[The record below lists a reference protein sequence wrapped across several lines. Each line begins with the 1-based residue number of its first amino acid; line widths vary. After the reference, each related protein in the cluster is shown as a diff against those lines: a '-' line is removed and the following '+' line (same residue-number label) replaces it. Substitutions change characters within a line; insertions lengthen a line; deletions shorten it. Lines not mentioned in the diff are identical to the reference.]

1 MKGTLLAGR
10 YRIDEEI
17 GRGGMATVYRAFD
30 RSLER
35 PVAVKVLRPELAAD
49 ETIVARFRA
58 EAQAA
63 ARLSHPNIV
72 QIYDTG
78 EHDGLH
84 FLVMEYLPEPDLKT
98 VIRDY
103 APLPAHKVAEV
114 AIQACEALGYAH
126 QHGLIHR
133 DVKPHNILFSADGRA
148 KLADFGI
155 AAAIGE
161 GSEGAVLL
169 GSAHYLSPEEV
180 HGNAPTPQSDLYS
193 LGVVMYECLA
203 GRTPFQGDTAEAVIS
218 KRLGGPP
225 PAPRSVNPSIPPAA
239 EHVVL
244 HAMARDANQRYQS
257 AGEMLADLRRLAAG
271 APMREPLVPT
281 GEATQTIV
289 LSRPPEPVS
298 SAPLR
303 EVAPGPREPPPA
315 PKSQGGTN
323 WIWGVGGFLAGVVAL
338 VALVLLFKYLFY
350 GGQGAAY
357 VLVPGVTGLS
367 REQARLSLVEAGL
380 ALGRVREEE
389 TETAPPG
396 TVAEQ
401 QPEAGARVPKGSD
414 VDLVIAAAGL
424 PEKKVVKVI
433 QVVGL
438 PVADAEANLRAIGL
452 QVGKVEE
459 VFDDEAPTGDVVKQ
473 SIEAGTEVGE
483 GQSVDLWVSKGP
495 EPPAVESGEDVGE
508 PTGAPL
514 PDEGEEEAEMNDP
527 LVEVEEDPSHA
538 PDDPTKRKFT
548 IRVWVQ
554 GKRSGQAIEIVVRD
568 ERQTRNVVYQG
579 VHDPMDVIRKSVTTT
594 GPPTIEVY
602 RDGTLVATWV
612 PPPIEPTP

>member
-1 MKGTLLAGR
+1 MKGTLIAGR

-17 GRGGMATVYRAFD
+17 GRGGMATVFRAFD

-49 ETIVARFRA
+49 EEIVARFRA

-78 EHDGLH
+78 EDAGLH

-114 AIQACEALGYAH
+114 AMQACEALGYAH

-161 GSEGAVLL
+161 RSKGASLL
-169 GSAHYLSPEEV
+169 GSAHYVSPEEV

-193 LGVVMYECLA
+193 LGVVMYECLT
-203 GRTPFQGDTAEAVIS
+203 GRTPFQGETAEAVIS
-218 KRLGGPP
+218 KRVGGPP
-225 PAPRSVNPSIPPAA
+225 PAPRSFNPNLPPAA

-271 APMREPLVPT
+271 APVREPRAPT
-281 GEATQTIV
+281 SEATQTLV
-289 LSRPPEPVS
+289 LAQPPEAVS

-303 EVAPGPREPPPA
+303 EVAPGPRQPPVAQKPE
-315 PKSQGGTN
+315 GGTN
-323 WIWGVGGFLAGVVAL
+323 WVWGVGGFLAGVIAL

-367 REQARLSLVEAGL
+367 REQARLSLEEAGL
-380 ALGRVREEE
+380 TLGRVREEE
-389 TETAPPG
+389 IEDAPPG
-396 TVAEQ
+396 TVARQ
-401 QPEAGARVPKGSD
+401 HPEAGARVLKGSD
-414 VDLVIAAAGL
+414 VELVIAAARL
-424 PEKKVVKVI
+424 PERKVVKVI

-438 PVADAEANLRAIGL
+438 LLADAEANLRAIGL
-452 QVGKVEE
+452 QVGEVEE
-459 VFDDEAPTGDVVKQ
+459 VFDDEASASKVVKQ
-473 SIEAGTEVGE
+473 SIQAGTEVAE
-483 GQSVDLWVSKGP
+483 GQSVDLWVSRGP
-495 EPPAVESGEDVGE
+495 EPPAVESDERPDERTERPPV
-508 PTGAPL
+508 
-514 PDEGEEEAEMNDP
+514 DEGEEEEEMNDP
-527 LVEVEEDPSHA
+527 LVEVREDPSHA
-538 PDDPTKRKFT
+538 PADPTKRKFT
-548 IRVWVQ
+548 VGVWVQ
-554 GKRSGQAIEIVVRD
+554 GKRPGQAIEIVVRD
-568 ERQTRNVVYQG
+568 ERQTRDVVYQG
-579 VHDPMDVIRKSVTTT
+579 VHDPMDVIRKTVTTT

-612 PPPIEPTP
+612 PPPVESSP